1 MKRIYCHKIGYEFAH
16 LSDLTETKWLADKI
30 EMGTYSEVDTNEMLR
45 AQYLLTK
52 SECFD
57 QFMTKKFPQVKRY
70 GLEGAES
77 MLVALDTLFHFACAS
92 GIDSIVIGMPHRGR
106 LNVLTSLLQFPLPLL
121 FSKVQGHPEFP
132 SSESHVCTGDVLS
145 HLAHSVSLPYGSNAS
160 VRVSLL
166 HNPSHLEAINP
177 VVAGKTRAKQMLGL
191 NALALQIHGDASFSG
206 QGVVMETL
214 LLAHLPHYTCAGSIH
229 LVLNNQLGYTTPS
242 YNARSTRYCTDLAKF
257 IECPIFHVNGDHPE
271 DVIRVMK
278 LALDF
283 RNTFHKDVVI
293 DLVTYRKWGHNEV
306 DEPSFTQPRMYEVI
320 KKKSSIAVQYETELL
335 EKRLLQ
341 KKNID
346 QQRQWH
352 TKELEEGLNLVH
364 TYVPPVAHLQGH
376 WKDMISPKEDICT
389 FPTGVTETSLKKVA
403 QLSVQVPSGFQVH
416 PRLDKYHVQARL
428 QRIDKGSGL
437 DWATAEALAFGTLL
451 EEGYTIRLS
460 GQDVGR
466 GTFSQRH
473 CMLVDQTHE
482 QVCIPLNAL
491 GPGQLEVANSP
502 LSEFGVMGFE
512 LGFSWES
519 PKSLVLWEAQFGD
532 FFNTAQVVIDT
543 FLSSTE
549 SKWLRQSGLVLL
561 LPHGYDGAGP
571 EHSSCRLER
580 FLQMASMESGVAN
593 MHVTYPTT
601 PAQYFHLLRRQVCR
615 PYRKPLVVVG
625 PKMLLRLPAAVSSL
639 SEMGPN
645 TSFQPVLEDSI
656 TDLSLVQR
664 LIFCSG
670 KLYYELQ
677 KLRDQHQLPVAILRI
692 EELAPFPTSYLIPLL
707 QKYAH
712 VRDYRWC
719 QEEPMNQGAY
729 LGIEKKLQPLIP
741 TPLMY
746 IGRDAAAAP
755 ATGVS
760 SIHCKE
766 QENLLNRALSI
777 KT

>member
-1 MKRIYCHKIGYEFAH
+1 IPKEINPKHFQLPAEIDITNVPSLGKHFLNGPKKAVPFQVFQDFMKRIYCHKIGYEFAH

-306 DEPSFTQPRMYEVI
+306 DEPSFTQP
-320 KKKSSIAVQYETELL
+320 
-335 EKRLLQ
+335 
-341 KKNID
+341 
-346 QQRQWH
+346 
-352 TKELEEGLNLVH
+352 
-364 TYVPPVAHLQGH
+364 
-376 WKDMISPKEDICT
+376 
-389 FPTGVTETSLKKVA
+389 
-403 QLSVQVPSGFQVH
+403 
-416 PRLDKYHVQARL
+416 
-428 QRIDKGSGL
+428 
-437 DWATAEALAFGTLL
+437 
-451 EEGYTIRLS
+451 
-460 GQDVGR
+460 
-466 GTFSQRH
+466 
-473 CMLVDQTHE
+473 
-482 QVCIPLNAL
+482 
-491 GPGQLEVANSP
+491 
-502 LSEFGVMGFE
+502 
-512 LGFSWES
+512 
-519 PKSLVLWEAQFGD
+519 
-532 FFNTAQVVIDT
+532 
-543 FLSSTE
+543 
-549 SKWLRQSGLVLL
+549 
-561 LPHGYDGAGP
+561 
-571 EHSSCRLER
+571 
-580 FLQMASMESGVAN
+580 
-593 MHVTYPTT
+593 
-601 PAQYFHLLRRQVCR
+601 
-615 PYRKPLVVVG
+615 
-625 PKMLLRLPAAVSSL
+625 
-639 SEMGPN
+639 
-645 TSFQPVLEDSI
+645 
-656 TDLSLVQR
+656 
-664 LIFCSG
+664 
-670 KLYYELQ
+670 
-677 KLRDQHQLPVAILRI
+677 
-692 EELAPFPTSYLIPLL
+692 
-707 QKYAH
+707 
-712 VRDYRWC
+712 
-719 QEEPMNQGAY
+719 
-729 LGIEKKLQPLIP
+729 
-741 TPLMY
+741 
-746 IGRDAAAAP
+746 
-755 ATGVS
+755 
-760 SIHCKE
+760 
-766 QENLLNRALSI
+766 
-777 KT
+777 